1 MNANNELKRIQILC
15 PTHWAIRVESCSSAL
30 NGRDQPIDF
39 QKWSFIKIQDIEM
52 QVRIAGVQ
60 AQLTTFK
67 FCFACLLRAMVLS
80 QTDNLKKKLSKSNK
94 IQHNLTLKRDWN
106 LQKLLL
112 ELLKKINEESEIR
125 FHLLQ
130 DTVNKK
136 RRRGNQKV

>member
-1 MNANNELKRIQILC
+1 MNANNELKGIQILC

-52 QVRIAGVQ
+52 QVRTAGVQ

-94 IQHNLTLKRDWN
+94 IQHNLTLK
-106 LQKLLL
+106 
-112 ELLKKINEESEIR
+112 IAIR
-125 FHLLQ
+125 AFEK
-130 DTVNKK
+130 DK
-136 RRRGNQKV
+136 